1 MNQLHPTSEE
11 IVDYLHG
18 EVSPAR
24 DAAIHAHLA
33 GCTECSEIRD
43 SEVSLTEMLRAH
55 ARADERELPAGVVAT
70 IRGRVQYKP
79 PSLWEWLS
87 AAFRPAV
94 AVPVAIAIA
103 AFIYF
108 GFRFAHG
115 PAVASTIDASYYV
128 ESHAALSS
136 TTPLSEDD
144 PIPGALRNDDQ
155 SH

>member
-18 EVSPAR
+18 ELSPAR

-33 GCTECSEIRD
+33 GCSECCEVRESEL
-43 SEVSLTEMLRAH
+43 SLTEMLRAY
-55 ARADERELPAGVVAT
+55 ARADERDLPSGVVAT

-79 PSLWEWLS
+79 PSLWEQLS

-94 AVPVAIAIA
+94 AVPIAIAIA

-108 GFRFAHG
+108 GFRLAHG

-128 ESHAALSS
+128 QSHAALSS
-136 TTPLSEDD
+136 TTPLSEDE
-144 PIPGALRNDDQ
+144 PLPGALSDDDRT
-155 SH
+155 H

>member
-1 MNQLHPTSEE
+1 MNQLHPTSDE

-33 GCTECSEIRD
+33 GCADCAEIRD
-43 SEVSLTEMLRAH
+43 SELSLTEMLKAY
-55 ARADERELPAGVVAT
+55 ARAEERELPSGVVAT
-70 IRGRVQYKP
+70 IRAKVQYQP
-79 PSLWEWLS
+79 PSLWERLS
-87 AAFRPAV
+87 AAFRPAI

-115 PAVASTIDASYYV
+115 PAAASTIDASYYV
-128 ESHAALSS
+128 DSHAALTS
-136 TTPLSEDD
+136 TTPLSEDQ
-144 PIPGALRNDDQ
+144 PVPGTLTDDAQ
-155 SH
+155 PH

>member
-33 GCTECSEIRD
+33 GCSECAEIRD
-43 SEVSLTEMLRAH
+43 SELSLTEMLRAY

-70 IRGRVQYKP
+70 IRATVQYQP
-79 PSLWEWLS
+79 PSLWERLS

-94 AVPVAIAIA
+94 AVPIAIAIA

-108 GFRFAHG
+108 GFRLAHG

-136 TTPLSEDD
+136 TTPLSEDE
-144 PIPGALRNDDQ
+144 PIPGALRDDDQ
-155 SH
+155 SR

>member
-18 EVSPAR
+18 ELSPAR

-33 GCTECSEIRD
+33 GCSECSEIRD
-43 SEVSLTEMLRAH
+43 SEISLTEMLRAY

-79 PSLWEWLS
+79 PSLWEQLS

-94 AVPVAIAIA
+94 AVPIAIAIA

-108 GFRFAHG
+108 GFRLAHG

-128 ESHAALSS
+128 ESHAALSG
-136 TTPLSEDD
+136 TTPLSEDE
-144 PIPGALRNDDQ
+144 PIPAALRSDDQ

>member
-18 EVSPAR
+18 ELSPAR

-33 GCTECSEIRD
+33 GCSECAEIRD
-43 SEVSLTEMLRAH
+43 SELSLTETLRAY
-55 ARADERELPAGVVAT
+55 ALADERELPAGVVAT
-70 IRGRVQYKP
+70 IRARVQYKP
-79 PSLWEWLS
+79 PSLWEQLS

-94 AVPVAIAIA
+94 AVPIAIAIA

-108 GFRFAHG
+108 GFRLAHG

-136 TTPLSEDD
+136 TTPLSEDE
-144 PIPGALRNDDQ
+144 PIPGALRGDDQ

>member
-18 EVSPAR
+18 ELSPAR

-33 GCTECSEIRD
+33 GCSECSEIRD
-43 SEVSLTEMLRAH
+43 SEISLTEMLRAY

-79 PSLWEWLS
+79 PSLWEQLS

-94 AVPVAIAIA
+94 AVPIAIAIA

-108 GFRFAHG
+108 GFRLAHG

-136 TTPLSEDD
+136 TTPLSEDE
-144 PIPGALRNDDQ
+144 PIPGTLRDDDQ